1 MIRQAIT
8 LLVLLFPALHC
19 SADTTAEEQEYIP
32 ASSNWSRVAVNNITR
47 AHEVIREAHPG
58 VLDPTDQGFQQWF
71 AQGFDQALEL
81 ARQADSEG
89 RALAALRF
97 YTTGYRD
104 GHLIAWTEEAV
115 NESPR
120 WAGWLVRRS
129 NGRYRVAVRAPEW
142 PAEIPHIG
150 DELLSCDGQ
159 RIDDLLAE
167 KVAPFV
173 DRRLDL
179 EETRS
184 RLALH
189 LTSEPSYET
198 LWAPLRLKQ
207 CEVRSSSGEV
217 HRFVLQ
223 WQPYTD
229 EQQRMAIQAVPRQ
242 GIKQLRQGIYWI
254 HATDFSLSSRK
265 AFTSFERLL
274 EKVRGLEDAEAVVL
288 DTRGNGGGNSLF
300 GYRLLSALF
309 KEAIQE
315 ESLSDKAETNST
327 GTKAYWRVSPTAR
340 NWLETVK
347 GRIGKREGL
356 ESPTYR
362 YIATLLSTMNEAAL
376 RGQAFVEQ
384 MDVSADELA
393 ERGRPFAGK
402 LVLVTDSSCVSACLG
417 FVDMVLGIPEVVH
430 VGSVTSGDT
439 RYMDIARVPLSDTVK
454 MWVPLKVWKNRK
466 RGDNEPYVPQ
476 FTFEGD
482 LSDTE
487 AVQAWVL
494 DSILP
499 SARKTSVQ

>member
-1 MIRQAIT
+1 MVRQFMT
-8 LLVLLFPALHC
+8 LLLLVLPVFPCHAG
-19 SADTTAEEQEYIP
+19 TTTNIATEEKEHIP
-32 ASSNWSRVAVNNITR
+32 ANSSWSQVAVRNITR
-47 AHEVIREAHPG
+47 AHEIIREAHPG

-71 AQGFDQALEL
+71 VKGYDEALEL
-81 ARQADSEG
+81 ARQADSESK
-89 RALAALRF
+89 ALAALRF
-97 YTTGYRD
+97 YVTGYRD
-104 GHLIAWTEEAV
+104 GHLVAWTEEAV

-129 NGRYRVAVRAPEW
+129 NGRYRVAVRAPDW
-142 PAEIPHIG
+142 PAEIPRLG

-159 RIDDLLAE
+159 PIDDLLAK

-173 DRRLDL
+173 DRRLSL
-179 EETRS
+179 AETRS

-198 LWAPLRLKQ
+198 LWEPLRLKQ

-229 EQQRMAIQAVPRQ
+229 QQQRMAIQAVPRQ

-265 AFTSFERLL
+265 AFISFERLL
-274 EKVRGLEDAEAVVL
+274 EKVRGLEDADAVVL

-300 GYRLLSALF
+300 GYRLLAALF
-309 KEAIQE
+309 KEA
-315 ESLSDKAETNST
+315 LSDDAETSEASA
-327 GTKAYWRVSPTAR
+327 KAYWRVSATAR
-340 NWLETVK
+340 NSLETVK
-347 GRIGKREGL
+347 ARIGKQEGQKSL
-356 ESPTYR
+356 SYKF
-362 YIATLLSTMNEAAL
+362 ADTLLSRMNEAAS
-376 RGQAFVEQ
+376 RGLAFVEQ
-384 MDVSADELA
+384 MDVSDDELA
-393 ERGRPFAGK
+393 EPGRPFAGK
-402 LVLVTDSSCVSACLG
+402 LVLVTDSGCASACLD
-417 FVDMVLGIPEVVH
+417 FVGSVLDIPEAVH

-439 RYMDIARVPLSDTVK
+439 PYLDITPLPLSDTVK

-466 RGDNEPYVPQ
+466 RGNNEPYVPQ
-476 FTFEGD
+476 FSFEGD
-482 LSDTE
+482 LSDTA

-499 SARKTSVQ
+499 TARKISIP